1 MQLQQHNIKDQK
13 ETVRKTLLKKRS
25 NLSLS
30 DITLSSKEICLKCI
44 DMIKTLSPDV
54 IVGYKSTKNEVNL
67 DDVYHW
73 ILDQNISLYFPKKNQ
88 TIYHFIQVKN
98 LNDFITGPFNIEE
111 PKSNLPKLDHK
122 TNKKICWLI
131 PGVGFD
137 YKGNRLGYGKGIYDK
152 TLSIFPG
159 KKIGI
164 GFNFQY
170 IKYLQT
176 EDHDIKMD
184 IIITEKII
192 SNV

>member
-1 MQLQQHNIKDQK
+1 MQLKQHNIKDQK
-13 ETVRKTLLKKRS
+13 KTVRKTLLQKRS

-44 DMIKTLSPDV
+44 DIIKTLSPDV
-54 IVGYKSTKNEVNL
+54 IVGYKSIKNEVNL
-67 DDVYHW
+67 DDIYHW
-73 ILDQNISLYFPKKNQ
+73 VLDQNISLYFPKKNK
-88 TIYHFIQVKN
+88 TTYHFIQVKN

-159 KKIGI
+159 IKIGI
-164 GFNFQY
+164 GFDFQY
-170 IKYLQT
+170 IKHLST
-176 EDHDIKMD
+176 EEHDIKMD
-184 IIITEKII
+184 IMITEKII